1 MQDRVIIELVGSRWI
16 DEREAWGIPCRP
28 LSYLLDLLVCF
39 CSNNDQITTK
49 TGAEGYR
56 GKTKTRTNLVFMRV
70 YVELVSGLEPL
81 TCWLRISCSTDWAT
95 PANTPSNNLC
105 RCILCL
111 RNDYYNKEDRTR
123 QEFSANYLRRIWRR
137 TCMIQIPRESS
148 SLRSTNRYRIRL

>member
-1 MQDRVIIELVGSRWI
+1 MGGYLNWWHLHSQK
-16 DEREAWGIPCRP
+16 DEREAWDHPAARSLICG
-28 LSYLLDLLVCF
+28 YLLVCF
-39 CSNNDQITTK
+39 CSNKHQINTK
-49 TGAEGYR
+49 IKDKGHR
-56 GKTKTRTNLVFMRV
+56 VKTKTRTNLVFMRV

-105 RCILCL
+105 RRILCL

-123 QEFSANYLRRIWRR
+123 QEFSANYLRRICRR

-148 SLRSTNRYRIRL
+148 SLRSTNRYRVRL